1 MARLILGAMPEGGI
15 EMRRGSWISSIVVA
29 ATVAITGPAAPAP
42 KPKPEKELIV
52 LLAARPQAPR
62 AEVVVE
68 RYRQGLPLPGNLGTG
83 SPQEVRFGV
92 QKRAHGP
99 LRDEIEADRDSPRG
113 RLDRYVVMRYPSNAN
128 LDSIRQ
134 ALLADPN
141 VVAVEEN
148 LRVQLA
154 ATPTDPL
161 FPPANASTP
170 PNQYQWGS
178 YTLNLQPAWDY
189 TRGHAYV
196 GTVDTGIDATHP
208 DLGNFRPHLSFDYG
222 YDDTN
227 VDEGQPQ
234 QFNGALTTPT
244 SAGHGTHVAGIIG
257 ATANNG
263 IGVAGA
269 CWDCSLMIAKA
280 SRLLACGPGCITN
293 ADIATADAADGLTGL
308 VDDGVQV
315 ANMSFRSAPQDCQ
328 TNPDMLCTAIAYATQ
343 RDVFMVASA
352 GNQPGEVGFPAMDP
366 RVLSAGGIIPNG
378 TFWGTCDPAFDTTDC
393 PSRSGLNQEVV
404 APARQILSTFYRGI
418 EYFPPNC
425 TASTPGGG
433 YGPCTGT
440 SMSSPYTAGIGA
452 LARSVNPLLSQDNV
466 QTLLRSTASFGTF
479 HDNEMG
485 FGIPNALT
493 AVQTVLGRAN
503 NVVIPNRLTPL
514 FSFYSNT
521 TTDSFY
527 TTVPQM
533 ATAAEGSNS
542 YEPTGPFVPG
552 YNAFPG
558 APVPCTGCRIAPG
571 ASVYL
576 FSGDRAPFSG
586 APPLVPL
593 YRLTYFSPTPPEQDA
608 TYTADPNGVAGFISI
623 GYHLDGIE
631 GYIYQRCTPEPTCIP
646 AGAVRLYRLYN
657 VSRDDW
663 AIFPESQLAAMQA
676 AGYASQPG
684 FNDWIGYVYPN
695 TDNDNDNLITG
706 FEGLLGTN
714 TAKAD
719 TDCDGMSDGN
729 EVNQYPPRD
738 PLTPNQCSPPPVAS
752 FTFAC
757 GGRQCYFDGTG
768 STDDGTI
775 TAWAWTFGDG
785 GTATGST
792 TSHIYATANTFTV
805 TLTVTDN
812 TGQTHST
819 SQSVTTT
826 PDDPPHASFYVGC
839 TGFTC
844 TADAEASGDD
854 GGIVNYTWNWGD
866 GQTTSGGSSASE
878 SSHTYAAAG
887 TYTITLTVRDAVNQT
902 ATDTHSVTVGQPPVA
917 SFLISCEGRRCDVN
931 ASASTAAAGIASYTW
946 NWDDE
951 TPTTTTTVPT
961 TFHVY
966 AWNDTFIVTL
976 TVTDNNGATALT
988 TRTVNVLDY
997 PPTAQFYVVCNALTC
1012 TADSEA
1018 SGDDFGIVNYNWN
1031 WGDGQTTSGGSA
1043 VSAPSHT
1050 YAAPGT
1056 YTITLIVTDGAAQ
1069 TAEYSQTVTP
1079 SSSLPTAS
1087 FTISCSG
1094 RSCDANASAST
1105 GSIVSYFWD
1114 WDDEGLSTTT
1124 VPTAHHDYPYDA
1136 TFTVRLTVTDSNGN
1150 QATTTRQVVVSTG
1163 TPSAP
1168 TASFTMTC
1176 VVRSCDANASASTGS
1191 IVSYFWDWDDE
1202 GLSTTTVPTA
1212 HHDYPYN
1219 ATFIV
1224 RLTVTDANGNQ
1235 AATTRTII
1243 VGP

>member
-1 MARLILGAMPEGGI
+1 
-15 EMRRGSWISSIVVA
+15 MRRGSWISSIVVA
-29 ATVAITGPAAPAP
+29 AAVAITAPAAQAQ
-42 KPKPEKELIV
+42 KPKQDKELIV
-52 LLAARPQAPR
+52 LLSDRSQAPR
-62 AEVVVE
+62 AEEVVQ
-68 RYRQGLPLPGNLGTG
+68 RHQQGLPLPGNLGTG

-92 QKRAHGP
+92 SKRAHGP
-99 LRDEIEADRDSPRG
+99 LRDEVEADRDSPRG
-113 RLDRYVVMRYPSNAN
+113 RLERYVVMRYPSNAN
-128 LDSIRQ
+128 LNSIRQ

-141 VVAVEEN
+141 VVAVQEN
-148 LRVQLA
+148 EAVQLA
-154 ATPTDPL
+154 VTPSDPM
-161 FPPANASTP
+161 FSPANQSTP

-178 YTLNLQPAWDY
+178 FTLNLPTAWDY
-189 TRGHAYV
+189 TTGHAYV
-196 GTVDTGIDATHP
+196 GTVDTGIDTTHP
-208 DLGNFRPHLSFDYG
+208 DLVANFRPHLSFDFG
-222 YDDTN
+222 YNDTN

-234 QFNGALTTPT
+234 LFNGSTTAPNH
-244 SAGHGTHVAGIIG
+244 AGHGTHVAGIIG

-263 IGVAGA
+263 IGVAGG
-269 CWDCSLMIAKA
+269 CWNCSLLVAKA
-280 SRLLACGPGCITN
+280 STLVSCGTGCIANQGLTLASLSN
-293 ADIATADAADGLTGL
+293 SLTGL
-308 VDDGVQV
+308 VDNGAQV
-315 ANMSFRSAPQDCQ
+315 ANMSFQAPRRDCT
-328 TNPDMLCTAIAYATQ
+328 TNPDIFCDALAYATQ
-343 RDVFMVASA
+343 RDVFMVAAS
-352 GNQPGEVGFPAMDP
+352 GNGNNVSGDVAFPAHDP
-366 RVLSAGGIIPNG
+366 RVLAAGGIIPNG
-378 TFWGTCDPAFDTTDC
+378 TFWGTCNTSTDVAGAC
-393 PSRSGLNQEVV
+393 PSNFGPDQEVV
-404 APARQILSTFYRGI
+404 SPARQILSTFYRGLPHA
-418 EYFPPNC
+418 PPNC
-425 TASTPGGG
+425 AETTTGAG

-440 SMSSPYTAGIGA
+440 SMASPETASVAA
-452 LARSVNPLLSQDNV
+452 LARSVNPLLSQANV
-466 QTLLRSTASFGTF
+466 QTLLRDTASFGVF
-479 HDNEMG
+479 HDNQMG
-485 FGIPNALT
+485 WGIPNANT
-493 AVQTVLGRAN
+493 AVQTALGKAN
-503 NVVIPNRLTPL
+503 NVIIPNRLTPL
-514 FSFYSNT
+514 FSFYSST

-533 ATAAEGSNS
+533 ATAAEGDGA

-558 APVPCTGCRIAPG
+558 APVPCTGCRIGPG
-571 ASVYL
+571 AAVYV
-576 FSGDRAPFSG
+576 FSGDRSPASG
-586 APPLVPL
+586 TPPLVPL
-593 YRLTYFSPTPPEQDA
+593 TRLTRFSPEQDA
-608 TYTADPNGVAGFISI
+608 TYAAGASEVTAFRNQ
-623 GYHLDGIE
+623 GYLLDGIE
-631 GYIYQRCTPEPTCIP
+631 GYIYQRCTPESTCIP
-646 AGAVRLYRLYN
+646 AGAVRLYRLFN
-657 VSRDDW
+657 ASRNDW
-663 AIFPESQLAAMQA
+663 AIFPQSELAAMQA
-676 AGYASQPG
+676 AGYTTQPG
-684 FNDWIGYVYPN
+684 FNDYIGYVYPN
-695 TDNDNDNLITG
+695 TDSDNDNLITG

-714 TAKAD
+714 TTKAD

-738 PLTPNQCSPPPVAS
+738 PLTPNQCNPPPVAS

-757 GGRQCYFDGTG
+757 GGRQCYFDGTD

-792 TSHIYATANTFTV
+792 PSHIYATANTFTV

-812 TGQTHST
+812 NGQTNST

-902 ATDTHSVTVGQPPVA
+902 ATDSHSVTVGQPPVA
-917 SFLISCEGRRCDVN
+917 SFVISCEGRRCDVD
-931 ASASTAAAGIASYTW
+931 ASQSTAAAGIASYTW

-951 TPTTTTTVPT
+951 TPFTTTTVPT

-976 TVTDNNGATALT
+976 TVTDNNGGTALT
-988 TRTVNVLDY
+988 TRTVNVLDS
-997 PPTAQFYVVCNALTC
+997 PPTAHFYAVCNALVC

-1018 SGDDFGIVNYNWN
+1018 SGDDFGIVNYHWT
-1031 WGDGQTTSGGSA
+1031 WGDGGTTTGGSE

-1056 YTITLIVTDGAAQ
+1056 YTITLVVTDVAGQ
-1069 TAEYSQTVTP
+1069 TAEHSLNVNPT
-1079 SSSLPTAS
+1079 SSLPTAS
-1087 FTISCSG
+1087 FTISCTA

-1114 WDDEGLSTTT
+1114 WDDEGLSETT
-1124 VPTAHHDYPYDA
+1124 VPTAHHDYPYDG
-1136 TFTVRLTVTDSNGN
+1136 TFTVRLTVTDANGN
-1150 QATTTRQVVVSTG
+1150 QASTTRPAVVSTG

-1176 VVRSCDANASASTGS
+1176 VVRSCDADASASTGS

-1219 ATFIV
+1219 GTFLV
-1224 RLTVTDANGNQ
+1224 RLTVTDSNGNT
-1235 AATTRTII
+1235 AATTKS
-1243 VGP
+1243 VVVPP

>member
-1 MARLILGAMPEGGI
+1 
-15 EMRRGSWISSIVVA
+15 MRRGSWISSIVIA
-29 ATVAITGPAAPAP
+29 AAVVITAPTAHAQ
-42 KPKPEKELIV
+42 KPKPDKELIV
-52 LLAARPQAPR
+52 LLSDRSQAPR
-62 AEVVVE
+62 AEEVVE
-68 RYRQGLPLPGNLGTG
+68 RHRSGQPLPGNLGTG
-83 SPQEVRFGV
+83 SPEEVRFGV
-92 QKRAHGP
+92 KKRARGP
-99 LRDEIEADRDSPRG
+99 LRDEIEADRNSPRG
-113 RLDRYVVMRYPSNAN
+113 RLERYVVFRYPSNAN
-128 LDSIRQ
+128 LNSIRQ

-141 VVAVEEN
+141 VVAVQEN
-148 LRVQLA
+148 EAVQLA
-154 ATPTDPL
+154 ATPSDPM
-161 FPPANASTP
+161 FSPANGSTP

-178 YTLNLQPAWDY
+178 LTLNLPSAWDY
-189 TRGHAYV
+189 NKGHAYV
-196 GTVDTGIDATHP
+196 GTVDTGIDTTHP
-208 DLGNFRPHLSFDYG
+208 DLVANFRPHLSYDFA
-222 YDDTN
+222 YDDNN
-227 VDEGQPQ
+227 VDEGEAEAFGNPPTP
-234 QFNGALTTPT
+234 TTPT
-244 SAGHGTHVAGIIG
+244 NAGHGTHVAGILA

-263 IGVAGA
+263 IGVAGG
-269 CWDCSLMIAKA
+269 CWNCSLLIAKA
-280 SRLLACGPGCITN
+280 SRLVGGCGAGCVANQGLTLNSLA
-293 ADIATADAADGLTGL
+293 DSLTGL
-308 VDDGVQV
+308 VDNGAQV
-315 ANMSFRSAPQDCQ
+315 ANMSFQMQRRNCQ
-328 TNPDMLCTAIAYATQ
+328 TADIMCDAVAYATE
-343 RDVFMVASA
+343 RDVFMVAAA
-352 GNQPGEVGFPAMDP
+352 GNGDNGALNVAFPAHDP
-366 RVLSAGGIIPNG
+366 RVLAAGGIIPDG
-378 TFWGTCDPAFDTTDC
+378 TFWGACNTQTDVNRAC
-393 PSRSGLNQEVV
+393 WSASGPDQEVV
-404 APARQILSTFYRGI
+404 SPARQILSTFYRGLPHA
-418 EYFPPNC
+418 PPNC
-425 TASTPGGG
+425 AETTTGAGF
-433 YGPCTGT
+433 GPCTGT
-440 SMSSPYTAGIGA
+440 SMASPETASVAA
-452 LARSVNPLLSQDNV
+452 LARSVNPLLSQDNI
-466 QTLLRSTASFGTF
+466 QTLLRSTASFGVF
-479 HDNEMG
+479 HDNQMG
-485 FGIPNALT
+485 YGIPNALT

-514 FSFYSNT
+514 FSFYSDT

-533 ATAAEGSNS
+533 ATVAEGNGA
-542 YEPTGPFVPG
+542 YVPTGPIVPG

-571 ASVYL
+571 AAVYI
-576 FSGDRAPFSG
+576 FSGDRAPTTG
-586 APPLVPL
+586 TPPLVPL
-593 YRLTYFSPTPPEQDA
+593 YRLTWFGTAPEQDA
-608 TYTADPNGVAGFISI
+608 TYTADPNGVTAFRNL
-623 GYHLDGIE
+623 GYNLDGIE
-631 GYIYQRCTPEPTCIP
+631 GYIYQSCTPEPTCIP
-646 AGAVRLYRLYN
+646 AGAVRLYRMYHAG
-657 VSRDDW
+657 RDDW
-663 AIFPESQLAAMQA
+663 AIFPESELAAMQA
-676 AGYASQPG
+676 AGYASQQG
-684 FNDWIGYVYPN
+684 FAPSIGYVYPN

-706 FEGLLGTN
+706 FEGLIGTN
-714 TAKAD
+714 PAVAD
-719 TDCDGMSDGN
+719 TDCDGTSDGN
-729 EVNQYPPRD
+729 EVLQYPPTD
-738 PLTPNQCSPPPVAS
+738 PRSTGQCNPPPVAS

-775 TAWAWTFGDG
+775 TAWAWTFGDS

-812 TGQTHST
+812 TGQTNST

-902 ATDTHSVTVGQPPVA
+902 ATDVHSVTVGQPPVA

-1018 SGDDFGIVNYNWN
+1018 SGDDFGIVNYHWT
-1031 WGDGQTTSGGSA
+1031 WGDGQTTTGGSA

-1056 YTITLIVTDGAAQ
+1056 YTITLVVTDGAGQ
-1069 TAEYSQTVTP
+1069 TAEYTQTVTP

-1087 FTISCSG
+1087 FTINCVA

-1124 VPTAHHDYPYDA
+1124 VPTAHHDYPYDG
-1136 TFTVRLTVTDSNGN
+1136 TFTVRLTVTDTNGN
-1150 QATTTRQVVVSTG
+1150 QATTTRQVTISTAP
-1163 TPSAP
+1163 PSAP
-1168 TASFTMTC
+1168 TASFTISC
-1176 VVRSCDANASASTGS
+1176 IVRSCDANASASTGS

-1219 ATFIV
+1219 ATFTI
-1224 RLTVTDANGNQ
+1224 RLTVTDVNGHT
-1235 AATTRTII
+1235 AATTRTVT